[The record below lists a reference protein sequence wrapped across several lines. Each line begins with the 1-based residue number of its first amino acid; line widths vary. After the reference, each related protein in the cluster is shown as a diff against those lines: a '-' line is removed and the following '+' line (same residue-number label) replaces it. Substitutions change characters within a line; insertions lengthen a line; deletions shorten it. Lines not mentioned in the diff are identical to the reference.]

1 MIEYTVKVYK
11 NGSKEWYLNGKR
23 HREDGPALELADG
36 RKEWWLNGMC
46 HRENG
51 PAIEWANGR
60 KSWWVNDKLHRLD
73 GPAIENPS
81 GRKEWWLNDI
91 QYSEEEFLKQTQP
104 VKELTI
110 AEIETL
116 LGHRVKVIK

>member
-51 PAIEWANGR
+51 SQ
-60 KSWWVNDKLHRLD
+60 KKDCL
-73 GPAIENPS
+73 
-81 GRKEWWLNDI
+81 
-91 QYSEEEFLKQTQP
+91 
-104 VKELTI
+104 
-110 AEIETL
+110 
-116 LGHRVKVIK
+116 